1 MENLGEFI
9 INHWIL
15 SSLFVILLY
24 LVFSDT
30 LNKRLSGFQPIS
42 VNEAVTL
49 VNQQKGCFLDIREEE
64 AYAKAHIVDSVNL
77 PPNKLDEDISKKLKK
92 MDQPLVV
99 VCDSGQKS
107 RAAAKKLKTK
117 GYSNVF
123 VLSGGL
129 HAWRD
134 AKLPLFG

>member
-30 LNKRLSGFQPIS
+30 LNRRLSGLQPIN
-42 VNEAVTL
+42 VNEAVNL
-49 VNQQKGCFLDIREEE
+49 VNQQKGCFIDVREEE

-77 PPNKLDEDISKKLKK
+77 PHNKLDEDLSKKLKK

-117 GYSNVF
+117 GYTNVF
-123 VLSGGL
+123 VMTGGL

>member
-1 MENLGEFI
+1 LGEFI

-30 LNKRLSGFQPIS
+30 LNRRLSGLQPINVS
-42 VNEAVTL
+42 EVVNL
-49 VNQQKGCFLDIREEE
+49 VNQQKGCFIDVREEE
-64 AYAKAHIVDSVNL
+64 AFAKAHIVDAINI
-77 PPNKLDEDISKKLKK
+77 PAGKLDEDLSKKLKK

-99 VCDSGQKS
+99 VCDGGQKS

-117 GYSNVF
+117 GYTNVF

>member
-30 LNKRLSGFQPIS
+30 LNRRLSGLQPIN
-42 VNEAVTL
+42 VNEAVNL
-49 VNQQKGCFLDIREEE
+49 VNQQKGCFIDVREEE
-64 AYAKAHIVDSVNL
+64 AFAKAHIVDAINIPHSQ
-77 PPNKLDEDISKKLKK
+77 LDEDFSKKLKK

-117 GYSNVF
+117 GYTNVF
-123 VLSGGL
+123 ILSGGL